1 MPETSH
7 MAPQHWLFSYGT
19 LAQPDVQ
26 QALFGRQLES
36 VEDSLPGFRIDQL
49 AITDTAVI
57 ALSGSDSHPVL
68 RRGRPEE
75 AVPGVALAVTD
86 EDLSRAD
93 SYEVSDYVRIEVR
106 LASGRRSFVYV
117 HRDAHGAGLE
127 SPPISGTLY

>member
-1 MPETSH
+1 
-7 MAPQHWLFSYGT
+7 MAPQRWLFSYGT
-19 LAQPDVQ
+19 LAQPEVQ

-36 VEDSLPGFRIDQL
+36 IEDSLPGFRIEQL
-49 AITDTAVI
+49 EITDSAVI

-68 RRGRPEE
+68 RRGRPDE

-106 LASGRRSFVYV
+106 LASGRRAFVYV
-117 HRDAHGAGLE
+117 HRDE
-127 SPPISGTLY
+127 PISGTLY

>member
-1 MPETSH
+1 
-7 MAPQHWLFSYGT
+7 MAPQGWLFSYGT

-36 VEDSLPGFRIDQL
+36 VRDSLPGFRIDQL
-49 AITDTAVI
+49 EITDTAVI

-68 RRGRPEE
+68 RRGRPDEE
-75 AVPGVALAVTD
+75 VPGVALAVTD

-106 LASGRRSFVYV
+106 LASGRRAFVYV
-117 HRDAHGAGLE
+117 HRDEQGANPE
-127 SPPISGTLY
+127 SPQTNDFPPPPR

>member
-1 MPETSH
+1 

-49 AITDTAVI
+49 EITDAAVI

-75 AVPGVALAVTD
+75 EVPGVALAVTD

-117 HRDAHGAGLE
+117 HRDEQRADPE